1 MIDWWPVLVAAIGT
15 VVLMPL
21 AIRAR
26 SIGHDETE
34 GVQKLHLVPTS
45 RLGGVVMFVVY
56 LATVLAALRLEHV
69 ALSAALP
76 LIVSALP
83 VVLVGLWE
91 DLTRRVRPRYRMLAA
106 VASAALASWLA
117 GGVIA
122 RLDLPVID
130 GWLRHLW
137 FVLPLTWFMVAGACN
152 AMNLIDGANGLAGGT
167 ALMMFGGLAI
177 AAGWTADPLM
187 VTQTFT
193 IMGAIAGF
201 LIWNYPRGHV
211 FLGDAGAYFLG
222 FMYAVLSI
230 QLVARNDDISAWFVI
245 MLAAYPIV
253 ETLFSIYRR
262 KVVRRT
268 ASMAPDALHM
278 HTLVYRRLA
287 LPAERRRRAR
297 DRRRANGRVAHWMW
311 AHGALCLA
319 LALLF
324 HQNTPALMIGCVAY
338 AAFYVNRYRALVRF
352 RAQWRRPTLDELDQ
366 LREESP

>member
-1 MIDWWPVLVAAIGT
+1 MIDWWPVLVAALGT
-15 VVLMPL
+15 GILMPL

-45 RLGGVVMFVVY
+45 RLGGVVMFLVY
-56 LATVLAALRLEHV
+56 LATVLAALRIEHA

-76 LIVSALP
+76 LAIAALP

-91 DLTRRVRPRYRMLAA
+91 DLTRRVRPRYRMVAA

-117 GGVIA
+117 GGIIA

-230 QLVARNDDISAWFVI
+230 QLVARNDEISAWFVI

-262 KVVRRT
+262 KWLSGRPVGMPDGAHLHSLIYRRIMRWAAGEHSARELTRRNSMTSPYLWMLCSLSVVPAVLWFDSTAIQAACILLFGAIYVLLYWRIVRFKAPRWLVVRHRK
-268 ASMAPDALHM
+268 
-278 HTLVYRRLA
+278 
-287 LPAERRRRAR
+287 
-297 DRRRANGRVAHWMW
+297 
-311 AHGALCLA
+311 
-319 LALLF
+319 
-324 HQNTPALMIGCVAY
+324 
-338 AAFYVNRYRALVRF
+338 
-352 RAQWRRPTLDELDQ
+352 
-366 LREESP
+366 